1 MYYPEEQLLEHW
13 VSSDRLTRYR
23 DARESTTELY
33 IWNASLSSAY
43 FEISGHAE
51 VLLRNVIHAR
61 LAPLSPG
68 ERWYKDERYPFTQ
81 QARRDIDTAIRRAT
95 KNGETPEKPGKVVAE
110 LSFGFWRFLLGA
122 HYAAT
127 IWPKISPG
135 FKGLP
140 RHLRSRSDLEA
151 AATRVNDLRNRVA
164 HHEPVFHRFPEQY
177 LADIYLIAKYVDDR
191 SERMVRDLSRVP
203 EVLSKRPPI

>member
-1 MYYPEEQLLEHW
+1 MYYP
-13 VSSDRLTRYR
+13 
-23 DARESTTELY
+23 
-33 IWNASLSSAY
+33 
-43 FEISGHAE
+43 E

-81 QARRDIDTAIRRAT
+81 QARKDIGIAIRRAT
-95 KNGETPEKPGKVVAE
+95 KNGEAPEKPGKVVAE
-110 LSFGFWRFLLGA
+110 LYFGFWRFLLGA

-135 FKGLP
+135 FIGLP

-177 LADIYLIAKYVDDR
+177 LADIG
-191 SERMVRDLSRVP
+191 
-203 EVLSKRPPI
+203 